1 MNAAGACMKRG
12 LPMTRVRLTL
22 LALLLGGC
30 SAINLGSS
38 PDAPRTIWLLSA
50 VPAAAPAGAAR
61 PAGVLLVDKPEAR
74 AGFDTPRMAYSRQ
87 PLAIDYYTRSEW
99 ADVPA
104 RMLQPLI
111 VQTLAQGGTW
121 TAVLPAP
128 NPGRADVR
136 LTTNVLELVHD
147 LSAGEPGLVRLRL
160 RAVFTDVVDRRVLAT
175 REFAAVEPAASAN
188 AEGYAAAADRA
199 DARVLAGLAAFT
211 AETFAPAPARVGR
224 R

>member
-1 MNAAGACMKRG
+1 
-12 LPMTRVRLTL
+12 MTRVRLTL

-50 VPAAAPAGAAR
+50 VPAAASVAGAAR

-147 LSAGEPGLVRLRL
+147 LSAGEPGVVRLRL

>member
-1 MNAAGACMKRG
+1 
-12 LPMTRVRLTL
+12 MTRVRLTL

-50 VPAAAPAGAAR
+50 VPAAASVAGAAR

-121 TAVLPAP
+121 TAVLSAP

-147 LSAGEPGLVRLRL
+147 LSAGEPGVVRLRL

>member
-1 MNAAGACMKRG
+1 
-12 LPMTRVRLTL
+12 MTRVRLTL

-50 VPAAAPAGAAR
+50 VPAAAPAGATR

-147 LSAGEPGLVRLRL
+147 LSAGEPGVVRLRL

-188 AEGYAAAADRA
+188 AEGTR
-199 DARVLAGLAAFT
+199 RSRPKPSRRHRHVLAGAERHPASASAQYRDSGQYRST
-211 AETFAPAPARVGR
+211 AMPFQP
-224 R
+224 